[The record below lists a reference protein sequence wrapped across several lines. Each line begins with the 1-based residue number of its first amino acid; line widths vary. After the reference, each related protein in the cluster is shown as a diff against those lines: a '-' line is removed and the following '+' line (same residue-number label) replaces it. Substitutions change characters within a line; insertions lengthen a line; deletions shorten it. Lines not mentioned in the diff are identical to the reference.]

1 MHSKSDHIKIMINDE
16 ADEIIEKH
24 FKPLKNKY
32 LNNLESMKCSEFVL
46 NYVSLFLIIYLLYYK
61 CHKINPK

>member
-32 LNNLESMKCSEFVL
+32 LKNLESMKRSDFVL